1 MTDRGKIV
9 RGMECCVNGEHS
21 ECPYRDRDNDNGM
34 LKCWSELMRDALELL
49 KEQKPVKPK
58 QMGTVT
64 HWYACGACQMPVDYE
79 DAYCR
84 GCGRGL
90 KWDANV

>member
-1 MTDRGKIV
+1 MTDREKVITHFNDAIEASGNGNTWRFV
-9 RGMECCVNGEHS
+9 RVDVLE
-21 ECPYRDRDNDNGM
+21 
-34 LKCWSELMRDALELL
+34 DAIKLL
-49 KEQKPVKPK
+49 KEREPVKPK

-90 KWDANV
+90 KWYG